1 MENQQTERFRFLLL
15 ISRVIRRSSLRI
27 LPILL
32 AAFFLPI
39 SVAHS
44 AEIEGVR
51 FPDQLQMGE
60 AQLQLRGTG
69 LLRHHAHIKVYVA
82 ALYLEERTRSEEA
95 LGESARRIEI
105 EYFWSIPAY
114 RFAESTVDG
123 ISRNVDA
130 ATLERLGASIA
141 EFNELFEGVKF
152 GDRYSIT
159 YVPGRGTE
167 LSLNGET
174 KGIVEGAEF
183 ASALCAIWL
192 GPDPLDEKFR
202 RKLLAQR

>member
-1 MENQQTERFRFLLL
+1 MENQKTERFSIPLL
-15 ISRVIRRSSLRI
+15 ISRGIRQSLLRI
-27 LPILL
+27 LPIVF
-32 AAFFLPI
+32 AAYFLPS

-51 FPDQLQMGE
+51 FPDRLQMGE

-69 LLRHHAHIKVYVA
+69 LLKHRAFIKVYVA
-82 ALYLEERTRSEEA
+82 ALYLEENTLSEDA
-95 LGESARRIEI
+95 LGENARRIEI

-114 RFAESTVDG
+114 RFVESTADG

-130 ATLERLGASIA
+130 ATLKRLRSRITA
-141 EFNELFEGVKF
+141 FNELFEDVKF

-167 LSLNGET
+167 LALNGAT

-183 ASALCAIWL
+183 SSALFAVWL
-192 GPDPLDEKFR
+192 GPDPLDEKLR